1 MHDIFTVAKF
11 TMHDMLSRK
20 SYIISTIIILVL
32 IVLGF
37 NAPNILSSFN
47 QEDTNGK
54 VLVID
59 RENLFEDQISSLNQ
73 PDSDY
78 ELIAVTAEPDNLN
91 QKLIDGE
98 LKAAISV
105 EPTSTGLKLN
115 GLVKNLAVN
124 QLPNGLTDQLSALYQ
139 NIQIQKLHLTEKQLQ
154 SISPTFEISLTQ
166 AESEEI
172 GGNIFAMMIISLIL
186 FYAIY
191 FCAYQVSSSIT
202 TEKTSKIIETLVTS
216 TSPNSIVIG
225 KTLGIG
231 LVGLLQMVLI
241 TITALISA
249 YAFLDPQ
256 ILNTLIDTSQLTITL
271 GLIAILYFVLGYA
284 AYALLYALTG
294 STVGKPED
302 IQSANTPVAMLAVIS
317 FYLAYFTLTDPTSNL
332 NVFAALFP
340 FSSPFCMPI
349 RMMMGLAS
357 PLEVC
362 GSLIIL
368 LITIVIIARIA
379 VKIYSN
385 AILHY
390 GTKMTWK
397 EIWQNYKEK
406 M

>member
-47 QEDTNGK
+47 QEDTDGK

>member
-47 QEDTNGK
+47 QEDTDGK

-59 RENLFEDQISSLNQ
+59 HENLFEDQISSLNQ

-78 ELIAVTAEPDNLN
+78 ELVAVTAEPDNLN

-105 EPTSTGLKLN
+105 EPTSTGLKFN

-172 GGNIFAMMIISLIL
+172 GGNIFAMMIISLML

-271 GLIAILYFVLGYA
+271 GLIAILYFVLGYS

-368 LITIVIIARIA
+368 LITIIIVARIA